1 MTKDIKNDNYGINRD
16 KTIIQTTKP
25 IYPQIYAYI
34 LPDIESKKGWVKIG
48 YTERQNVDERIKEQ
62 VHTAAIRLNYEKL
75 WSAPARFQG
84 SEETFKDKRFHEYL
98 RTNKG
103 IQQEP
108 RSEWFFYNGTP
119 LKSEE
124 DFKDFISSNFS
135 QVSST
140 LQYELRDE
148 QREAVE
154 KTIAYWKEKKELGK
168 TEFLWNAKPRFG
180 KTLTTYDLMR
190 RLGSQKV
197 LILTNRPAIANS
209 WFDDFERFIAW
220 QTNYAFVSTADS
232 LSERNVLNR
241 DQFLTQCRT
250 SNKTDMVAF
259 ISLQDLKGSIYFGG
273 RVEKFDWVK
282 DLHWDLVVID
292 EAHEGVNTFKTDV
305 LLKVIKR
312 RYTLHLSGTP
322 FKALAAGTFDEDA
335 IYNWSYTDEQNAK
348 QAYEQRIHQQTG
360 IEAEDQINPYAELPI
375 LNLFTYQMSPMIT
388 GKVNE
393 GAHIDGEQMDFA
405 FDLNEFF
412 STNDD
417 GKFIYEKEVKKWLD
431 TLTSNEKYP
440 FSTLELRDELKH
452 TFWLLKRVASAN
464 ALKKLLEKHPYF
476 KDYEIILAA
485 GDGKTDEE
493 KEQGN
498 TINQKALDKVKK
510 AIKENDKTITLSVG
524 QLTTGITIPEWSAV
538 MMLSNL
544 ESPALYMQAAFRAQN
559 PWKYEKDGITYR
571 KENAYIFD
579 FAPER
584 TLMVYDEIANHLIA
598 STAAGKGT
606 TFDREENI
614 RTLLNFFPVIA
625 EDGAGKMVEINAQQ
639 VLTMPRAIKAAE
651 VVKRGFMSNLLFQN
665 ISGIFAGEGAKEI
678 LQELKPIEQGK
689 IQGKSKT
696 NNTASLNIE
705 DVALD
710 EKGNAF
716 VEPSLV
722 INQTEAR
729 FGEKVYAP
737 LQMSLTEQVEQAI
750 AKVEQAA
757 EQKRAPKE
765 SDTKDISKAIA
776 ETFDTVAL
784 ESAKELAKENNL
796 TEAVA
801 KKIVK
806 QQVDSIAEDFKSIT
820 FRAQTEQNSIAARYD
835 SEIKKA
841 IQENNPDFA
850 EQLREEVKQKQ
861 AAVIRETRIQL
872 QQVIEEKPKAA
883 FEQSTQQILQKAEE
897 KKKTTVE
904 DDVRARLRGF
914 SRTIPSFLMAYG
926 HEQTTL
932 ATFDQAISP
941 EVFKEVTG
949 ITLEQFRILR
959 DDYQF
964 FDSMVFDSAVTEFLN
979 KRRELSNYFET
990 DVEEDIFDYI
1000 PPQKTNQIFTPKRV
1014 VRLMLDALE
1023 QENPGIFSN
1032 PDYTFADPYMKS
1044 GLYITE
1050 IVKRLYI
1057 GLESLIPD
1065 KEQRLKHIFEKQ
1077 VYGFAPTPIIYDI
1090 AKSFVMG
1097 FDEGDH
1103 REEGTIKHNL
1113 ILLDTTPYAK
1123 KEKNFT
1129 EKLRELYKE
1138 KENMK
1143 FDVIVGN
1150 PPYQE
1155 DNNDD
1160 GTRANPEY
1168 HYFYNLAEEY
1178 AEKYCLISP
1187 ARFLFNAGQTPKAW
1201 NEKMLKDE
1209 HLKVVLYKQISG
1221 DIFPNTD
1228 IKGGIAIIYRDASSN
1243 FGSIDSF
1250 ASHNELN
1257 SILRKVTKRSDFK
1270 EIGEIIFS
1278 STSYRFTEQLIV
1290 DYPQFV
1296 GRVKKTDELSMRTNV
1311 FDRYPEVFSDIRT
1324 SDSQIEIYGRQNGER
1339 VAKYIEACY
1348 IQDSGNLNY
1357 WKIFI
1362 PAANGSG
1369 AIGEVLSTPLIGEPL
1384 IGHTQTF
1391 MGIGAF
1397 ETREEAENCI
1407 KYIRSK
1413 FARTML
1419 GILKITQHNPRE
1431 TWAKVPLQDFTAQS
1445 DINWNC
1451 SIAEI
1456 DAQLYE
1462 KYGLDEKEIAFIE
1475 EKVRA
1480 MD

>member
-1 MTKDIKNDNYGINRD
+1 MTKDIKNANYGINRD

-1113 ILLDTTPYAK
+1113 TLLDTTPYAK
-1123 KEKNFT
+1123 KQKLFT
-1129 EKLRELYKE
+1129 EKLREIYKE
-1138 KENMK
+1138 KEIMK
-1143 FDVIVGN
+1143 FDVIIGN

-1155 DNNDD
+1155 DNENNNN
-1160 GTRANPEY
+1160 TRGEPIY
-1168 HYFYNLAEEY
+1168 YYFYNLAEEY
-1178 AEKYCLISP
+1178 ADRYCLVSP
-1187 ARFLFNAGQTPKAW
+1187 ARFLFNAGKTPKEW
-1201 NEKMLKDE
+1201 NQKMLNSPDI
-1209 HLKVVLYKQISG
+1209 KVVFYRQISS

-1228 IKGGIAIIYRDASSN
+1228 IKGGVAVIYRDASKK
-1243 FGSIDSF
+1243 FGSIGIFTNHD
-1250 ASHNELN
+1250 ELR
-1257 SILRKVTKRSDFK
+1257 SILYKVAELSKNTLD
-1270 EIGEIIFS
+1270 EIIANYGQ
-1278 STSYRFTEQLIV
+1278 YRYSPEIYK
-1290 DYPQFV
+1290 DYPQEMSDVITKRDIASNAFNKLPHLFMEEKPDDNEEYIRIL
-1296 GRVKKTDELSMRTNV
+1296 GRFDGVRCYRWFKKAYLLAYKDLDTFKVIL
-1311 FDRYPEVFSDIRT
+1311 
-1324 SDSQIEIYGRQNGER
+1324 
-1339 VAKYIEACY
+1339 
-1348 IQDSGNLNY
+1348 
-1357 WKIFI
+1357 

-1384 IGHTQTF
+1384 IGYTETF
-1391 MGIGAF
+1391 MGIGTF
-1397 ETREEAENCI
+1397 DTKEEAENCL
-1407 KYIRSK
+1407 KYIKTK

-1431 TWAKVPLQDFTAQS
+1431 KWAKVPLQDFTAQS

>member
-440 FSTLELRDELKH
+440 FSTPELRDELKH

-979 KRRELSNYFET
+979 KRRELSNYFEAG
-990 DVEEDIFDYI
+990 DKEEDIFDYI

-1023 QENPGIFSN
+1023 QENPSIFSN
-1032 PDYTFADPYMKS
+1032 PNYTFADPYMKS

-1050 IVKRLYI
+1050 IVKRLYV

-1065 KEQRLKHIFEKQ
+1065 KKQRLKHIFEKQ

-1097 FDEGDH
+1097 FDEGNH

-1113 ILLDTTPYAK
+1113 TLLDTTPYAK
-1123 KEKNFT
+1123 KEKNFA
-1129 EKLRELYKE
+1129 EKLKELYKE
-1138 KENMK
+1138 TENMK

-1155 DNNDD
+1155 DAA
-1160 GTRANPEY
+1160 GTSTAQPAVF
-1168 HYFYNLAEEY
+1168 HHFYNLAEEY
-1178 AEKYCLISP
+1178 SGKYCLISP
-1187 ARFLFNAGQTPKAW
+1187 ARFLFNAGTTPKEW
-1201 NEKMLKDE
+1201 NQKMLTRKDI
-1209 HLKVVLYKQISG
+1209 KVVLYQQISG
-1221 DIFPNTD
+1221 YIFPNTD
-1228 IKGGIAIIYRDASSN
+1228 IKGGVAVVYYEEGAH
-1243 FGSIDSF
+1243 FGSIGIFTSF
-1250 ASHNELN
+1250 SELN
-1257 SILRKVTKRSDFK
+1257 SIADKVGKTNPKTLDSIVTNRGQYRYSDAIYIDYPNEMMQISDRRIASNAFEK
-1270 EIGEIIFS
+1270 LPHI
-1278 STSYRFTEQLIV
+1278 FTEKKPSDGEEYVQIL
-1290 DYPQFV
+1290 
-1296 GRVKKTDELSMRTNV
+1296 GRLENERVLHYVKKA
-1311 FDRYPEVFSDIRT
+1311 YI
-1324 SDSQIEIYGRQNGER
+1324 SQP
-1339 VAKYIEACY
+1339 K
-1348 IQDSGNLNY
+1348 DLDTF
-1357 WKIFI
+1357 KII
-1362 PAANGSG
+1362 LPKANGSG

-1384 IGHTQTF
+1384 IGYTETF
-1391 MGIGAF
+1391 IGIGTF
-1397 ETREEAENCI
+1397 ETREEAENCL
-1407 KYIRSK
+1407 KYIKTK

-1419 GILKITQHNPRE
+1419 GILKITQDNTRE
-1431 TWAKVPLQDFTAQS
+1431 KWAKVPLQDFTAQS

-1462 KYGLDEKEIAFIE
+1462 KYELDEKEIAFIE